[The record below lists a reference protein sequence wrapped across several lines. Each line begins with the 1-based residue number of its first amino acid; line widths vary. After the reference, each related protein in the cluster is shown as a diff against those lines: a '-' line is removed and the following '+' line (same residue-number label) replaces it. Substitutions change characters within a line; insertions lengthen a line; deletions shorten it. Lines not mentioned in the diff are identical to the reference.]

1 MIFITPF
8 LKTKAKRKDV
18 FFMKKVC
25 TKCIVAALLLSFGIS
40 AGLPAAAAEV
50 QPAQIVVAAEAVQN
64 TTQEKAKQY
73 FANYPSD
80 KHVVSVE
87 RFLEVL
93 GSEEKNCVIDL
104 RSEED
109 YAKGHI
115 EGAVNIPY
123 GTAVADALEQI
134 PNDVPVYVYC
144 YSGQTA
150 SQTVALLNLAGKNA
164 YNVSGGFDN
173 GISKAENAAELFTK
187 KESVLEEGSYPV
199 EKELQQE
206 IREYYQTATENDKFN
221 MSAEKVKEALQND
234 EIYLVDIRSENDY
247 LKSHIAGAKQNIPFG
262 KGMEKQL
269 AKLPKDKKIVFQCYS
284 GQTASQT
291 VAIARMMGLDAYNLS
306 GGMGAE
312 GGSGWLGAGYGVV
325 KATTQQFLNAKVDRY
340 FAALPENKN
349 QVSAADFLKAT
360 EQAEEG
366 KMMILDIRSAEDYE
380 KGHVKGA
387 INLPY
392 GVDVAKALEKI
403 PTDIPVYVYCYSG
416 QTASQTMFLLRL
428 AGKQAVN
435 VSGGFDKGISK
446 EENAE
451 EYLTTEAAEFGK
463 ETYAVDED
471 IKAAIEQYYKNV
483 AKETEYAKNNMSP
496 KALKE
501 LTEQGSEEIYVVD
514 LRSAEDYAEG
524 HIEGA
529 VNLPYGKGMQKEF
542 DKLPTDK
549 TLVLQCYS
557 GQTASQ
563 TMAALRIKGY
573 NVYNLSGGMGAEGGS
588 GWLGAGYT
596 LVK

>member
-80 KHVVSVE
+80 KHVISVE

-206 IREYYQTATENDKFN
+206 IREYYQTATENGKFN

-234 EIYLVDIRSENDY
+234 EIYLVDVRSENDY

-366 KMMILDIRSAEDYE
+366 KMMILDIRSAEDYA

-428 AGKQAVN
+428 AGKQAMN

-514 LRSAEDYAEG
+514 LRSAEDYAKG

-573 NVYNLSGGMGAEGGS
+573 NAYNLSGGMGAEGGS

>member
-1 MIFITPF
+1 
-8 LKTKAKRKDV
+8 
-18 FFMKKVC
+18 MKKVC

-80 KHVVSVE
+80 KHVISVE
-87 RFLEVL
+87 RFLEIL

-104 RSEED
+104 RSAED

-134 PNDVPVYVYC
+134 PNNVPVYVYC

-164 YNVSGGFDN
+164 YNVSGGFDK
-173 GISKAENAAELFTK
+173 GISKAENTAEFLTK
-187 KESVLEEGSYPV
+187 KEAVLEEGSYPV

-206 IREYYQTATENDKFN
+206 IREYYQTASENGKFN

-234 EIYLVDIRSENDY
+234 KIYLVDIRSENDY

-269 AKLPKDKKIVFQCYS
+269 VKLPKDKKIVFQCYS

-325 KATTQQFLNAKVDRY
+325 KATTQQFLNAKVDHY

-360 EQAEEG
+360 EQAEES
-366 KMMILDIRSAEDYE
+366 KMMILDIRSAEDYA

-392 GVDVAKALEKI
+392 GIDVAKALEKI

-514 LRSAEDYAEG
+514 LRSAEDYAKG

-542 DKLPTDK
+542 EKLPTDK

-573 NVYNLSGGMGAEGGS
+573 NAYNLSGGMGAEGGS

>member
-1 MIFITPF
+1 
-8 LKTKAKRKDV
+8 
-18 FFMKKVC
+18 MKKVC

>member
-1 MIFITPF
+1 
-8 LKTKAKRKDV
+8 
-18 FFMKKVC
+18 MKKVC

-64 TTQEKAKQY
+64 STQEKAKQY

-80 KHVVSVE
+80 KHVISVE

-206 IREYYQTATENDKFN
+206 IREYYQTATENGKFN

-366 KMMILDIRSAEDYE
+366 KMMILDIRSAEDYA

-428 AGKQAVN
+428 AGKQAMN

-514 LRSAEDYAEG
+514 LRSAEDYAKG

-573 NVYNLSGGMGAEGGS
+573 NAYNLSGGMGAEGGS

>member
-1 MIFITPF
+1 
-8 LKTKAKRKDV
+8 
-18 FFMKKVC
+18 MKKVC

-206 IREYYQTATENDKFN
+206 IREYYQTATENGKFN

-349 QVSAADFLKAT
+349 QVSAADFLKET

-366 KMMILDIRSAEDYE
+366 KMMILDIRSAEDYA

-514 LRSAEDYAEG
+514 LRSAEDYAKG

-573 NVYNLSGGMGAEGGS
+573 NAYNLSGGMGAEGGS

>member
-1 MIFITPF
+1 
-8 LKTKAKRKDV
+8 
-18 FFMKKVC
+18 MKKVC

-50 QPAQIVVAAEAVQN
+50 QPAQIVVATEAVQN

-199 EKELQQE
+199 EKELQKE
-206 IREYYQTATENDKFN
+206 IREYYQTATENGKFN

-269 AKLPKDKKIVFQCYS
+269 VKLPKDKKIVFQCYS

-366 KMMILDIRSAEDYE
+366 KMMILDIRSAEDYA

-501 LTEQGSEEIYVVD
+501 LTEQGSEE
-514 LRSAEDYAEG
+514 SAERTDRAG
-524 HIEGA
+524 FGG
-529 VNLPYGKGMQKEF
+529 NLCGRFAFCRGLCERAY
-542 DKLPTDK
+542 
-549 TLVLQCYS
+549 
-557 GQTASQ
+557 
-563 TMAALRIKGY
+563 
-573 NVYNLSGGMGAEGGS
+573 
-588 GWLGAGYT
+588 
-596 LVK
+596 

>member
-1 MIFITPF
+1 
-8 LKTKAKRKDV
+8 
-18 FFMKKVC
+18 MKKVC

-80 KHVVSVE
+80 KHVISVE

-206 IREYYQTATENDKFN
+206 IREYYQTATENGKFN

-360 EQAEEG
+360 EQAEES
-366 KMMILDIRSAEDYE
+366 KMMILDIRSAEDYA

-451 EYLTTEAAEFGK
+451 EYLTIEAAEFGK

-514 LRSAEDYAEG
+514 LRSAEDYAKG

-573 NVYNLSGGMGAEGGS
+573 NAYNLSGGMGAEGGS

>member
-1 MIFITPF
+1 
-8 LKTKAKRKDV
+8 
-18 FFMKKVC
+18 MKKVC

-50 QPAQIVVAAEAVQN
+50 QPAQIVVAAGAVQN
-64 TTQEKAKQY
+64 STQEKAKQY

-80 KHVVSVE
+80 KHVISVE

-206 IREYYQTATENDKFN
+206 IREYYQTATENGKFN

-366 KMMILDIRSAEDYE
+366 KMMILDIRSAEDYA

-428 AGKQAVN
+428 AGKQAMN

-514 LRSAEDYAEG
+514 LRSAEDYAKG

-573 NVYNLSGGMGAEGGS
+573 NAYNLSGGMGAEGGS

>member
-1 MIFITPF
+1 
-8 LKTKAKRKDV
+8 
-18 FFMKKVC
+18 MKKVC

-50 QPAQIVVAAEAVQN
+50 QPAQVIVAAEAAQN
-64 TTQEKAKQY
+64 TTEEKAKQY

-87 RFLEVL
+87 RFLEIL

-104 RSEED
+104 RSAED

-164 YNVSGGFDN
+164 YNVSGGFDK
-173 GISKAENAAELFTK
+173 GISKAENTAKFLTK
-187 KESVLEEGSYPV
+187 KEAVLEEGSYPV

-206 IREYYQTATENDKFN
+206 IREYYQTASENGKFN

-234 EIYLVDIRSENDY
+234 KIYLVDIRSENDY

-340 FAALPENKN
+340 FATLPENKN
-349 QVSAADFLKAT
+349 QVSVADFLKAT
-360 EQAEEG
+360 EEAEEG
-366 KMMILDIRSAEDYE
+366 KVMILDIRSAEDYA

-446 EENAE
+446 AENAE

-463 ETYAVDED
+463 ETYAVDAD

-496 KALKE
+496 KTLKE
-501 LTEQGSEEIYVVD
+501 LMEQGSEEIYVVD
-514 LRSAEDYAEG
+514 LRSAEDYAKG

-573 NVYNLSGGMGAEGGS
+573 NAYNLSGGMGAEGGS

>member
-1 MIFITPF
+1 M
-8 LKTKAKRKDV
+8 
-18 FFMKKVC
+18 
-25 TKCIVAALLLSFGIS
+25 
-40 AGLPAAAAEV
+40 
-50 QPAQIVVAAEAVQN
+50 
-64 TTQEKAKQY
+64 
-73 FANYPSD
+73 
-80 KHVVSVE
+80 
-87 RFLEVL
+87 
-93 GSEEKNCVIDL
+93 
-104 RSEED
+104 
-109 YAKGHI
+109 
-115 EGAVNIPY
+115 
-123 GTAVADALEQI
+123 
-134 PNDVPVYVYC
+134 
-144 YSGQTA
+144 
-150 SQTVALLNLAGKNA
+150 LNLAGKNA

-206 IREYYQTATENDKFN
+206 IREYYQTATENGKFN

-366 KMMILDIRSAEDYE
+366 KMMILDIRSAEDYA

-428 AGKQAVN
+428 AGKQAMN

-514 LRSAEDYAEG
+514 LRSAEDYAKG

-573 NVYNLSGGMGAEGGS
+573 NAYNLSGGMGAEGGS

>member
-1 MIFITPF
+1 
-8 LKTKAKRKDV
+8 
-18 FFMKKVC
+18 MKKVC

-80 KHVVSVE
+80 KHVISVE

-206 IREYYQTATENDKFN
+206 IREYYQTATENGKFN

-366 KMMILDIRSAEDYE
+366 KMMILDIRSAEDYA

-428 AGKQAVN
+428 AGKQAMN

-514 LRSAEDYAEG
+514 LRSAEDYAKG

-573 NVYNLSGGMGAEGGS
+573 NAYNLSGGMGAEGGS

>member
-1 MIFITPF
+1 
-8 LKTKAKRKDV
+8 
-18 FFMKKVC
+18 MKKVC

-206 IREYYQTATENDKFN
+206 IREYYQTATENGKFN

-366 KMMILDIRSAEDYE
+366 KMMILDIRSAEDYA
-380 KGHVKGA
+380 KGHVRGA

-514 LRSAEDYAEG
+514 LRSAEDYAKG
-524 HIEGA
+524 YIEGA

-573 NVYNLSGGMGAEGGS
+573 NAYNLSGGMGAEGGS

>member
-1 MIFITPF
+1 
-8 LKTKAKRKDV
+8 
-18 FFMKKVC
+18 MKKVC

-64 TTQEKAKQY
+64 TTQKKAKQY

-115 EGAVNIPY
+115 ESAVNIPY

-206 IREYYQTATENDKFN
+206 IREYYQTATENGKFN

-366 KMMILDIRSAEDYE
+366 KMMILDIRSAEDYA

-514 LRSAEDYAEG
+514 LRSAEDYAKG

-573 NVYNLSGGMGAEGGS
+573 NAYNLSGGMGAEGGS

>member
-1 MIFITPF
+1 
-8 LKTKAKRKDV
+8 
-18 FFMKKVC
+18 MKKVC

-80 KHVVSVE
+80 KHVISVE

-206 IREYYQTATENDKFN
+206 IREYYQTATENGKFN

-366 KMMILDIRSAEDYE
+366 KMMILDIRSAEDYA

-428 AGKQAVN
+428 AGKQAMN

-514 LRSAEDYAEG
+514 LRSAEDYAKG

-542 DKLPTDK
+542 EKLPTDK

-573 NVYNLSGGMGAEGGS
+573 NAYNLSGGMGAEGGS

>member
-1 MIFITPF
+1 
-8 LKTKAKRKDV
+8 
-18 FFMKKVC
+18 MKKVC

-80 KHVVSVE
+80 KHVISVE

-123 GTAVADALEQI
+123 STAVADALEQI

-206 IREYYQTATENDKFN
+206 IREYYQTATENGKFN

-234 EIYLVDIRSENDY
+234 EIYLVNIRSENDY

-312 GGSGWLGAGYGVV
+312 GGSGWLGAGYGIV

-366 KMMILDIRSAEDYE
+366 KMMILDIRSAEDYA

-514 LRSAEDYAEG
+514 LRSAEDYAKG

-573 NVYNLSGGMGAEGGS
+573 NAYNLSGGMGAEGGS

>member
-1 MIFITPF
+1 
-8 LKTKAKRKDV
+8 
-18 FFMKKVC
+18 MKKVC

-40 AGLPAAAAEV
+40 AGLPAAAADV

-80 KHVVSVE
+80 KHVISVE

-123 GTAVADALEQI
+123 GIAVADALEQI

-206 IREYYQTATENDKFN
+206 IREYYQTATENGKFN

-366 KMMILDIRSAEDYE
+366 KMMILDIRSAEDYA

-387 INLPY
+387 VNLPY

-471 IKAAIEQYYKNV
+471 IKAAIEQYYKTV

-514 LRSAEDYAEG
+514 LRSAEDYAKG

-573 NVYNLSGGMGAEGGS
+573 NAYNLSGGMGAEGGS